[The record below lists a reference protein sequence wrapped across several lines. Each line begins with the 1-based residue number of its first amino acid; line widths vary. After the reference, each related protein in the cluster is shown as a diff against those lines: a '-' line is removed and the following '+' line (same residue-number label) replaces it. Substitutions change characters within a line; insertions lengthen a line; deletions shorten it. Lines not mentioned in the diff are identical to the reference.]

1 MTERRRTCSGLPVRV
16 TAPPCVRSA
25 AFAAMLVFISPPFHE
40 GALLDGVTGGNGGL
54 VVFKTKYPLPSTP
67 TEENPLG
74 KPGVVYRNGVTGDI
88 GYALYR

>member
-1 MTERRRTCSGLPVRV
+1 MTERRRTCSGFPVRV
-16 TAPPCVRSA
+16 TAPPCVMSVD
-25 AFAAMLVFISPPFHE
+25 FAAMLVFISLPFHE

-74 KPGVVYRNGVTGDI
+74 QPGVVYRNGATCDLGN
-88 GYALYR
+88 ALCL